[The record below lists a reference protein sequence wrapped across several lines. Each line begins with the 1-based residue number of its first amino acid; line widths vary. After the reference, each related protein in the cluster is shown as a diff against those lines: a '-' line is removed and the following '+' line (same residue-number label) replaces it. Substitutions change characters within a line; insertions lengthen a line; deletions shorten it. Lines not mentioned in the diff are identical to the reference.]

1 MTRRGGGD
9 PVKDILKKMLILLL
23 VMAVLP
29 VCAPAE
35 ETAVPPQEAASAPAE
50 EIEVTDEEVNAF
62 FSRALFIGDSV
73 TSQLRVR
80 IKEIQKKDKSF
91 MKGCRYSTAQSYM
104 LYNGS
109 RKNASSNNVN
119 LTLGGEELPL
129 WKCVK
134 KAGADYVFILL
145 GLNDYVGE
153 KIEKGIGW
161 VDRIID
167 LCLEGSPDTKLVFMS
182 LTPVT
187 RSFCRKKDY
196 RTMWDNY
203 NAALKAKCEERG
215 VYYLDIATSL
225 KDEDGYL
232 PKKYTSDGRC
242 HLSSDGLDIW
252 LGVLQDFARD
262 RIREERAAQ

>member
-1 MTRRGGGD
+1 M
-9 PVKDILKKMLILLL
+9 IKKLLIRSIALLL
-23 VMAVLP
+23 VLLSVLP
-29 VCAPAE
+29 CLSAAE
-35 ETAVPPQEAASAPAE
+35 ELPQEDEYEVSDAE
-50 EIEVTDEEVNAF
+50 IAEF
-62 FSRALFIGDSV
+62 FSRSLFIGDSV
-73 TSQLRVR
+73 TAQLRVR
-80 IKEIQKKDKSF
+80 IKEIQKKDKNF
-91 MKGCRYSTAQSYM
+91 MKGCRFANAQSYM

-129 WKCVK
+129 WKCVQK
-134 KAGADYVFILL
+134 SGADYVFILL

-167 LCLEGSPDTKLVFMS
+167 LCAEGSPNAKLVFIS

-203 NAALKAKCEERG
+203 NTALAAKCEERG
-215 VYYLDIATSL
+215 VYYLDIATPL
-225 KDEDGYL
+225 KDEEGYL

-252 LGVLQDFARD
+252 LDILQDFAKD
-262 RIREERAAQ
+262 RIREEHAAKNKSVSD